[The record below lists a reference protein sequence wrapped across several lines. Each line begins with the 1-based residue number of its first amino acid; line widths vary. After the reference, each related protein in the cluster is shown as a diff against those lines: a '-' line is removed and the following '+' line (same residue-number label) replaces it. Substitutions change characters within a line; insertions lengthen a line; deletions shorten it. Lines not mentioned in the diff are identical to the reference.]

1 MLKSLKLKLTF
12 MLAAAMSLIIILIN
26 VTVIVIFYQQN
37 SMSIYSELG
46 KAASQID
53 EVTLMSMVPK
63 LPENGDSSPEPATAA
78 PDDPSTDDYT
88 QVNPGDSTDAEDPD
102 NLVFN
107 NISAVFVENLSSTF
121 RGSFKYP
128 HLLSHV
134 ESSVVTGDQLKL
146 LALDKAGGKADRGI
160 SGYVF
165 YLKKTYSSGTL
176 VLFSD
181 DESFM
186 TKSRTLFS
194 SSIAISTL
202 GIILSIW
209 VANFVA
215 GKIIKPIKETLDG
228 QHEFISDV
236 SHELKTPLAVINA
249 NAEALE
255 SEQGGSKWVNIIKS
269 ESLRMSGL
277 INELLAASKLENP
290 DTEKTFSEVDFSSL
304 VDETVMTFEAMAFE
318 KGVLIE
324 SDIQENIKITGSRE
338 KLRQLTAILID
349 NAVKYVNENGSIKIK
364 LFQRFG
370 SVNLLVTNT
379 GSFVEKED
387 RKRIFERFYRVD
399 ESRANNGPRRS
410 YGLGLSIAKVIA
422 EEHEGSITCYSV
434 RGTPDE
440 TTFKLT
446 I

>member
-12 MLAAAMSLIIILIN
+12 VLAAAMSLIIILIN

-37 SMSIYSELG
+37 SVSVYGELG
-46 KAASQID
+46 KIADKVD
-53 EVTLMSMVPK
+53 ENTLLGLIPK
-63 LPENGDSSPEPATAA
+63 LPENGEEAQEQPL
-78 PDDPSTDDYT
+78 DDTDGGEEG
-88 QVNPGDSTDAEDPD
+88 VHAGDSQNSE
-102 NLVFN
+102 VFGGV
-107 NISAVFVENLSSTF
+107 SAVFVEDLSSTF

-128 HLLSHV
+128 HLLNHV
-134 ESSVVTGDQLKL
+134 ESSVVSGDQLKQ
-146 LALDKAGGKADRGI
+146 LALDKAGLKSERGLTGFI
-160 SGYVF
+160 FFV
-165 YLKKTYSSGTL
+165 KKSYSTGTL

-186 TKSRTLFS
+186 TKSRTLVS
-194 SSIAISTL
+194 SSFAISTL
-202 GIILSIW
+202 GVILSIW
-209 VANFVA
+209 VASFIA

-255 SEQGGSKWVNIIKS
+255 SEQGENKWVNIIKS

-290 DTEKTFSEVDFSSL
+290 DTEKTFTEVDFSSL

-318 KGVLIE
+318 KGVLID
-324 SDIQENIKITGSRE
+324 SDIQENIKLTGSYE

-349 NAVKYVNENGSIKIK
+349 NAVKYVNENGSIKVK

-370 SVNLLVTNT
+370 TVNLLVTNT

-399 ESRANNGPRRS
+399 ESRANDGPRKS

-422 EEHEGSITCYSV
+422 EEHEGNITCTSV
-434 RGTPDE
+434 KGSPDE